1 MVRLSL
7 APPHSYRLIYHVM
20 SKNGLWLPNCERVYP
35 APPMQS
41 WKHLLATRPLYDG
54 KPPWPVSKKYYCCTY
69 ITTRMAADSSLL
81 RCFPRSCHFGGPLLA
96 RKPAGDHH
104 SPIPP
109 AHTSR
114 DASSSIDKRDSVVFN
129 PGPSPIKASGRRL
142 PSLRV
147 VIPGLAIGPLAVHPD
162 CRHYGFYDILNY
174 FLMFA
179 YLRTRRL
186 ATTIPRPESA
196 IP

>member
-1 MVRLSL
+1 MSAFTLRPRCRAGSTSSRRAPCTTVSL
-7 APPHSYRLIYHVM
+7 HGQFQRNITVVHI
-20 SKNGLWLPNCERVYP
+20 
-35 APPMQS
+35 
-41 WKHLLATRPLYDG
+41 LLHAWRRTRPCYAVFHVPVILVVRC
-54 KPPWPVSKKYYCCTY
+54 WP
-69 ITTRMAADSSLL
+69 D
-81 RCFPRSCHFGGPLLA
+81 
-96 RKPAGDHH
+96 KPAGDHH

-114 DASSSIDKRDSVVFN
+114 DASSSIDKQDSVVFN